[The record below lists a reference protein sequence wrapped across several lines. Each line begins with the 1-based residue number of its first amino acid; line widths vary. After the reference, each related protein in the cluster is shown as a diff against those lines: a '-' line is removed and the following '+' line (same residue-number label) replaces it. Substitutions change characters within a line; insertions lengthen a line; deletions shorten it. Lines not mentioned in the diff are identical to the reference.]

1 MPSAPTRMDP
11 EIIKKSQI
19 EKHISYDI
27 PCMGN
32 VKYNT
37 NKLFAAQKQTQG
49 PENKIWLPKG

>member
-1 MPSAPTRMDP
+1 MPSAPTWMDP

-27 PCMGN
+27 PYMGN

-37 NKLFAAQKQTQG
+37 NKLFAA
-49 PENKIWLPKG
+49 